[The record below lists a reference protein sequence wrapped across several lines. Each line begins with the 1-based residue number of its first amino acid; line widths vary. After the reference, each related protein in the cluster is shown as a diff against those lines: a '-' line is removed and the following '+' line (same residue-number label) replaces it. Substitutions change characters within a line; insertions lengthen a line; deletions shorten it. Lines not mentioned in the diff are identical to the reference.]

1 MIAAAAGMMGL
12 FPSCTFIGN
21 IIKTPIR
28 AITENEQTLP
38 SDTPAP
44 AAGEKTETVATRIYG
59 R

>member
-1 MIAAAAGMMGL
+1 MMGL

-28 AITENEQTLP
+28 AITENEQALP

-44 AAGEKTETVATRIYG
+44 AAGEKTEAVATRNYG